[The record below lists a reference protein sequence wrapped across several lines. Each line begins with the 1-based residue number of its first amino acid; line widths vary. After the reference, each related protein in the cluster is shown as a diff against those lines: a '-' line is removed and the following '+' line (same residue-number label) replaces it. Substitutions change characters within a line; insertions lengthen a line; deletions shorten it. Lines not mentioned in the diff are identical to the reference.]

1 MTEGWKHSVA
11 ALQQRACLTPRPL
24 TSTTPVIGGVIAW
37 FRNTWNSVSTRWYVA
52 PLVQQQNEF
61 NQGVVSELY
70 TLKEELHTLIIAQ
83 QEMRE
88 LLDEISSRLIA
99 SDRDVVAVT
108 HDLGK
113 VTYTV
118 IRLDETI
125 KRLDDALSG

>member
-1 MTEGWKHSVA
+1 MTEEWKHSVT

-24 TSTTPVIGGVIAW
+24 ASTTPVIGRAIAW